1 MDIIK
6 KVEDI
11 YSTYQERLKYIDA
24 ATPGSEEWK
33 KLMKQQA
40 DVQNIVDKY
49 EEYLSLQFELDETIP
64 LCDDPEMHMMA
75 EGDCER
81 IRLDMM
87 EVEKELAELFLA
99 ETSDDSKNC
108 MLEVRAGVGGEE
120 AALFANELLQMYLS
134 YCNKNG
140 LKTELISKTDASGL
154 GGIKEAVVKITGKN
168 AYKLLKFE
176 SGGHRVQRVPETE
189 AKGRLHTSAAT
200 VAVIPETEE
209 VKVDINLGDVR
220 VDLYHSGGKGG
231 QNVNK
236 VETAV
241 RLTHIPTGIVVA
253 CQDERSQKMNR
264 EKAWA
269 RLREKLEELATTS
282 ANSSLAQQ
290 RKTLVGSG
298 DRSERIRTYNF
309 PQDRVTDHRIGMSV
323 FGLQKVLAGNIDELI
338 KALTIEEQQLNL
350 SE

>member
-1 MDIIK
+1 MEIIK

-11 YSTYQERLKYIDA
+11 YSRYQELAKFVEA
-24 ATPGSEEWK
+24 AVPGSEEWTR
-33 KLMKQQA
+33 LCKQQA
-40 DVQNIVDKY
+40 DMQEIVDKY
-49 EEYLSLQFELDETIP
+49 EEYLDVQYELEETIP
-64 LCDDPEMHMMA
+64 LCDDPVMHNMA
-75 EGDCER
+75 EGECETLR
-81 IRLDMM
+81 YQLQDI
-87 EVEKELAELFLA
+87 EKELTDLFLT

-108 MLEVRAGVGGEE
+108 TIEVRAGVGGEE

-154 GGIKEAVVKITGKN
+154 GGIKEAVVKVAGKN
-168 AYKLLKFE
+168 AYKQLKFE

-200 VAVIPETEE
+200 VAVIPETED
-209 VKVDINLGDVR
+209 VKVVIDEKDVR
-220 VDLYHSGGKGG
+220 IDLYHSGGKGG

-236 VETAV
+236 VETAI
-241 RLTHIPTGIVVA
+241 RLTHIPTGVVVA

-264 EKAWA
+264 DKAWA
-269 RLREKLEELATTS
+269 RLQEKLEELAKTS
-282 ANSSLAQQ
+282 ASSALAQQ

-309 PQDRVTDHRIGMSV
+309 PQDRITDHRIGMSV
-323 FGLQKVLAGNIDELI
+323 FGIQKVMAGNLDELI
-338 KALTIEEQQLNL
+338 KALTIEEQKLNL